1 MVKEMAEEA
10 PQYIVRVGEKEIV
23 IDEKTLEII
32 REYLHRP
39 MSLDE
44 LAEKLGLE
52 SWEEAYEFIKKV
64 PAWII
69 WTPPALW
76 KYRAGWIKRREETRE

>member
-1 MVKEMAEEA
+1 MSEKS
-10 PQYIVRVGEKEIV
+10 PQYVVRVGDKEIV
-23 IDEKTLEII
+23 LNEQILEII
-32 REYLHRP
+32 HEYLHRP

-52 SWEEAYEFIKKV
+52 SWEEAYEFIKKI

-76 KYRAGWIKRREETRE
+76 KYRTEWIARKKSGEE

>member
-1 MVKEMAEEA
+1 MAEKS
-10 PQYIVRVGEKEIV
+10 PKYVVRVGDKEIE
-23 IDEKTLEII
+23 INEETLEII
-32 REYLHRP
+32 KEYLHRP

-44 LAEKLGLE
+44 LADKLNLE

-76 KYRAGWIKRREETRE
+76 KYRSEWISRKTQ

>member
-1 MVKEMAEEA
+1 MSEEKQ
-10 PQYIVRVGEKEIV
+10 PIYVVRVGDKEIE
-23 IDEKTLEII
+23 INEETLEII

-44 LAEKLGLE
+44 LTKKLGFE
-52 SWEEAYEFIKKV
+52 GWDETYEFIKKI

-76 KYRAGWIKRREETRE
+76 KYRAGWIARREMGEE

>member
-1 MVKEMAEEA
+1 MAGKEPIYVVK
-10 PQYIVRVGEKEIV
+10 VGDKEVV

-44 LAEKLGLE
+44 LTRKLGFE
-52 SWEEAYEFIKKV
+52 GWDETYEFIKKV

-76 KYRAGWIKRREETRE
+76 KYRAGWIQRREKAEE

>member
-1 MVKEMAEEA
+1 MSVEDKE
-10 PQYIVRVGEKEIV
+10 PTYVVRVGEKEVEIN
-23 IDEKTLEII
+23 EETLEII

-44 LAEKLGLE
+44 LTKRLGFE
-52 SWEEAYEFIKKV
+52 GWDETYEFIKKI

-76 KYRAGWIKRREETRE
+76 KYRAGWIARKEQR

>member
-1 MVKEMAEEA
+1 MTGNEPIYVIKVGDKE
-10 PQYIVRVGEKEIV
+10 VV

-44 LAEKLGLE
+44 LTRKLGFE
-52 SWEEAYEFIKKV
+52 GWDETYEFIKKV

-76 KYRAGWIKRREETRE
+76 KYRAGWIQRRKVKESESK

>member
-1 MVKEMAEEA
+1 MSSEKQPIYV
-10 PQYIVRVGEKEIV
+10 VRVGEKEIE
-23 IDEKTLEII
+23 INEETLTILH
-32 REYLHRP
+32 EYLHRP

-44 LAEKLGLE
+44 LTKKLGFDGWDE
-52 SWEEAYEFIKKV
+52 TYEFLKKV

-76 KYRAGWIKRREETRE
+76 TYRVKWASTGKESKTS